1 MRSESQKNRG
11 VGKRRKRGV
20 DDLVIETRQHSM
32 VAMPGHPRVRREL
45 EELRNIGKNRGTNIQ
60 MIRLRYDAGVIGQG
74 TGVVNNGQGKLPK
87 EMSVK
92 DQSPV
97 DRGLS
102 SGSISGIVLAVLFL
116 LILVAA
122 VVFYKRRRPSNEVKR
137 TASSVSVGDQ
147 DGTEI

>member
-1 MRSESQKNRG
+1 
-11 VGKRRKRGV
+11 
-20 DDLVIETRQHSM
+20 M

-60 MIRLRYDAGVIGQG
+60 MIRLRYDDGVIGQDK
-74 TGVVNNGQGKLPK
+74 GVVSNGEGKLPK
-87 EMSVK
+87 EMSVR

-97 DRGLS
+97 GRGLS

-116 LILVAA
+116 LILIAA